1 MSETLQNLQRWM
13 DRLCRLLAS
22 VGFVAL
28 VAISFLTMFDAI
40 MRWMIWPSIPGF
52 GDWGRLAFPIII
64 CAVFPAVLLYRR
76 NVNIGFLG
84 AALGAQWTR
93 VLELFG
99 AVLTLI
105 FFFFLAW
112 QFTELGVDLQVNNRV
127 TPTQKIPVAGWWWI
141 ATALLIFCLPVQT
154 WMIYKNTLSVARRED
169 IEPPQGGH

>member
-1 MSETLQNLQRWM
+1 M

-84 AALGAQWTR
+84 AALGPWR
-93 VLELFG
+93 G
-99 AVLTLI
+99 SSPTLVSTSRSTTGSRRPRRS
-105 FFFFLAW
+105 LSHSGGGS
-112 QFTELGVDLQVNNRV
+112 Q
-127 TPTQKIPVAGWWWI
+127 PV
-141 ATALLIFCLPVQT
+141 
-154 WMIYKNTLSVARRED
+154 S
-169 IEPPQGGH
+169 